1 MPPRFILGRNGLF
14 LKLGQGWMGLDIP
27 LKLRYHNSM
36 STENKETQQKMSI
49 YFPLDLLERVRQA
62 AQRQKRSF
70 NKEVLWLVEQGLE
83 RQEKGQRSA

>member
-1 MPPRFILGRNGLF
+1 
-14 LKLGQGWMGLDIP
+14 
-27 LKLRYHNSM
+27 M

-49 YFPLDLLERVRQA
+49 YFPLDLLERVREI

-83 RQEKGQRSA
+83 RQEKGQHKS